1 METIYSF
8 FMCATSYK
16 LQCQEISQV
25 VFQRMMQVML
35 FYSIQMM
42 DNSIK
47 KLINFEI
54 QSLLSQSNM
63 RMMCCH
69 QTTMKMTK
77 TYRLHGLLKA
87 RQETQENNS
96 QVSEIRM
103 IFSSEEQAY
112 EYYKNYANEIGS
124 T

>member
-1 METIYSF
+1 
-8 FMCATSYK
+8 
-16 LQCQEISQV
+16 
-25 VFQRMMQVML
+25 
-35 FYSIQMM
+35 MM

-47 KLINFEI
+47 KLIDFEI

-103 IFSSEEQAY
+103 IFSSEE
-112 EYYKNYANEIGS
+112 
-124 T
+124 